1 MSEYRLET
9 EEDMSSYLDA
19 NFGHGRTATFTNT
32 SGQTSTIELILNNEY
47 FEEEFGV
54 GVEGTQPIAFCRTVD
69 VPTVKHGNTL
79 AVDAYKDVDG
89 NTLVAAQTYKVV
101 NVQKDNKDF
110 TSLMLDES

>member
-54 GVEGTQPIAFCRTVD
+54 GVEGTQPIAFC
-69 VPTVKHGNTL
+69 NTL

-101 NVQKDNKDF
+101 NVQKDNTGF
-110 TSLMLDES
+110 TSLMLEES

>member
-19 NFGHGRTATFTNT
+19 SFGHGRTATFTNT

-79 AVDAYKDVDG
+79 
-89 NTLVAAQTYKVV
+89 VAAQTYKVV
-101 NVQKDNKDF
+101 NVQKDNTGF
-110 TSLMLDES
+110 TSLMLEES